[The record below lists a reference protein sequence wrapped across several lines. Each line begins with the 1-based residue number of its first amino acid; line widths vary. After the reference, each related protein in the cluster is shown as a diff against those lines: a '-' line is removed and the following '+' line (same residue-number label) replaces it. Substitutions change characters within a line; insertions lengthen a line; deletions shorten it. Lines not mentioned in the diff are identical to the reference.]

1 MRTTLLQ
8 RLTPAAHEQLIN
20 ESKRYEYTINRIFK
34 SLRKAHYWSD
44 LTIDEANR
52 LLLYSNCEKYGVE
65 RYNYR
70 TLMYCDERIIEA
82 ENNII

>member
-8 RLTPAAHEQLIN
+8 RLTPAAHEQLIE
-20 ESKRYEYTINRIFK
+20 ESQKYEFTINSIFK
-34 SLRKAHYWSD
+34 SLRDAHYWSD
-44 LTIDEANR
+44 LTIEEANR

-70 TLMYCDERIIEA
+70 TLMYCDERLIEP